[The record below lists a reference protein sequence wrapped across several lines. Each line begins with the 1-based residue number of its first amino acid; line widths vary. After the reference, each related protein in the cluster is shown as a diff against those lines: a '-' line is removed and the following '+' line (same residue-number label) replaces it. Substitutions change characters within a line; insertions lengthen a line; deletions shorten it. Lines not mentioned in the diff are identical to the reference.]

1 MKRKIRKEMLRI
13 NVPFG
18 WRKKMS
24 QNTKKGRGMREN
36 KKKYY
41 ESQNQNEFLN
51 LLPFLRKIK
60 KKIDLPL
67 VKLNLFLS
75 G

>member
-1 MKRKIRKEMLRI
+1 MLRI